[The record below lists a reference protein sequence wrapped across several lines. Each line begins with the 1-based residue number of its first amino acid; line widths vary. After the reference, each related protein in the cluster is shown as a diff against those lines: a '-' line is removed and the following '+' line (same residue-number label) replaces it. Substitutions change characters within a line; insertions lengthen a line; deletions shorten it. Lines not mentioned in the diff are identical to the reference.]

1 MTSLAGPLHRD
12 DDWCDQYNDGYAWG
26 NRGEFIACLISH
38 LGMSAPLWRTLDT
51 QTDITACDVTEVIA
65 EHCDTHRTGLLMLGT
80 DNASVVHL
88 TTFAVAGDYFMEEAA
103 SIAGALGVPLLSR
116 EGCS

>member
-1 MTSLAGPLHRD
+1 
-12 DDWCDQYNDGYAWG
+12 
-26 NRGEFIACLISH
+26 
-38 LGMSAPLWRTLDT
+38 
-51 QTDITACDVTEVIA
+51 
-65 EHCDTHRTGLLMLGT
+65 MLGT